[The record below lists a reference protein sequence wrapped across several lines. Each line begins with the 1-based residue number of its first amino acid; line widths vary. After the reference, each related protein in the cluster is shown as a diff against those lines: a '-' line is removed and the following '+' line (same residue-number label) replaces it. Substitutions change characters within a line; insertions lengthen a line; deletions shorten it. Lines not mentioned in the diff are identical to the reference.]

1 LRLPREFFC
10 KDPITLAIDLL
21 GKLLVHESPE
31 GRTSGIVVETEAYL
45 GKTDRASHGYGG
57 RRTPRMEPL
66 YGPCGH
72 AYVYVVH
79 GKPLLNVVAGPPGE
93 PTAVLIRALEPREGI
108 ELMAKRRGIVLNRP
122 PDLKKLCSGPGKL
135 TQAMGIT
142 VEHNGVDLVE
152 GSLYFEDAGY
162 EVKEVVRRPRIGVDY
177 AGEDALKPLRFYIA
191 GNRFVSKR

>member
-1 LRLPREFFC
+1 MRLPREFFC
-10 KDPITLAIDLL
+10 KDPVTLAIDLL
-21 GKLLVHESPE
+21 GKLLVRESPE
-31 GRTSGIVVETEAYL
+31 GMTSGIVVETEAYL

-66 YGPCGH
+66 FGPCGR

-108 ELMAKRRGIVLNRP
+108 ELMAKRRGILLSRP
-122 PDLKKLCSGPGKL
+122 SDLRKLCSGPGRL

-142 VEHNGVDLVE
+142 VEHNGADLVE
-152 GSLYFEDAGY
+152 GPLYFEDVGY
-162 EVKEVVRRPRIGVDY
+162 EVKEIVRRPRIGVDY

>member
-1 LRLPREFFC
+1 MRLPREFFC
-10 KDPITLAIDLL
+10 KDPVTLAIDLL
-21 GKLLVHESPE
+21 GKLLVRESPE
-31 GRTSGIVVETEAYL
+31 GMTSGIVVETEAYL

-66 YGPCGH
+66 FGPCGC

-79 GKPLLNVVAGPPGE
+79 GKPLLNVVAGPPRE

-108 ELMAKRRGIVLNRP
+108 ELMAKRRGILLSRP
-122 PDLKKLCSGPGKL
+122 SDLRKLCSGPGRL

-142 VEHNGVDLVE
+142 VEHNGADLVE
-152 GSLYFEDAGY
+152 GPLYFEDVGY
-162 EVKEVVRRPRIGVDY
+162 EVKEIVRRPRIGVDY